1 MALFAV
7 LTGCNSSEEV
17 VDTPESVSA
26 RLALAVSQ
34 VSVPATRQGGDVV
47 QTTSARDIELLR
59 LIPFG
64 LPTDGNKIDEDGIPK
79 SLTFGEGA
87 IQHWYEKTNERFFLS
102 QDVTLVPGTAS
113 FLIYGRAKPH
123 EGATKA
129 ENGVLVASLPATSY
143 PKKISFGLEQICT
156 SMDVPADAKAI
167 AAYMNRIAA
176 AKATI
181 DGVDYYWKNSNHSL
195 LKLLYRNFIGQ
206 DENATKTFP
215 MAGSS
220 ANVRRYIEVLRFT
233 LSNQTQ
239 HFLTDPTAAAVRD
252 AILTEIDNTTG
263 LPAVDYPGSIG
274 LPDGAAVLL
283 WTSESGF
290 TPQVETSTVAAI
302 NNINRYCYPA
312 ELYYY
317 ANSLIKTSNT
327 PVSSDYYYNEVTV
340 NNWNDLLGKYT
351 SGKVVSA
358 NTRAVA
364 IVDPLQY
371 AVGCLQVKLQQL
383 DSSWLKDS
391 QGQDVEVTETTFPL
405 TGIIVGSQHAVGFDF
420 KPVDSPDRFIYD
432 NQVKTNMA
440 SGTPDYFYL
449 SPTVTDS
456 DPAQTLVLQ
465 SMENDAEVKILLEF
479 QNNSDTDFFGANGG
493 VIYRGTKFY
502 MVGSVKR
509 PSPQTQ
515 DIEKRVFTQDY
526 TTLLSVKVTSLEKAY
541 NVLPDLLAPTLE
553 VGIQI
558 TGKWLQSTPTT
569 VVL

>member
-17 VDTPESVSA
+17 GDTPESVSA

-34 VSVPATRQGGDVV
+34 VSVPVTRQGDDVV
-47 QTTSARDIELLR
+47 QTTSARDIELLKM
-59 LIPFG
+59 IPFG
-64 LPTDGNKIDEDGIPK
+64 LPSDGKKVDADDLPK
-79 SLTFGEGA
+79 SLSFGEGA
-87 IQHWYEKTNERFFLS
+87 IQHWYEKTSERFFLS
-102 QDVTLVPGTAS
+102 QDVSLVPGTGS
-113 FLIYGRAKPH
+113 FLIYGRAKAKA
-123 EGATKA
+123 GATEA
-129 ENGVLVASLPATSY
+129 ENGVLIATLADY
-143 PKKISFGLEQICT
+143 PMETSFRLKQICAST
-156 SMDVPADAKAI
+156 DIPADAKAI
-167 AAYMNRIAA
+167 ADYMNRIAN

-181 DGVDYYWKNSNHSL
+181 GGVDYFWKNSTHSL
-195 LKLLYRNFIGQ
+195 LKLLYRAFIGQ
-206 DENATKTFP
+206 DEKGETFP

-220 ANVRRYIEVLRFT
+220 ANVRKYIEVLRFT
-233 LSNQTQ
+233 LTNQTE
-239 HFLTDPTAAAVRD
+239 HFLGDATAAAIRD
-252 AILTEIDNTTG
+252 AIVAEIDKKG
-263 LPAVDYPGSIG
+263 LPTTDYPGSIG

-283 WTSESGF
+283 WTSENGF

-327 PVSSDYYYNEVTV
+327 AVSSDYYSNDVTISK
-340 NNWNDLLGKYT
+340 WGDLLDKYK
-351 SGKVVSA
+351 SGTVVSA

-371 AVGCLQVKLQQL
+371 AVGCLQVKLLQL
-383 DSSWLKDS
+383 ASKWLKDS
-391 QGQDVEVTETTFPL
+391 QGQDIEVTETSFPL
-405 TGIIVGSQHAVGFDF
+405 TGVIVGSQHTVGFDF
-420 KPVDSPDRFIYD
+420 RPVDSPDRFIYD
-432 NQVKTNMA
+432 NQVKTNKS

-449 SPTVTDS
+449 SPTVAES

-465 SMENDAEVKILLEF
+465 SQENDAEVKILLEF

-493 VIYRGTKFY
+493 IIYRGTKFY
-502 MVGSVKR
+502 MAGSVKR
-509 PSPQTQ
+509 PSPQTK

-526 TTLLSVKVTSLEKAY
+526 TTSLSVKVNSLEKAY

-558 TGKWLQSTPTT
+558 TSKWIQSTPTT

>member
-26 RLALAVSQ
+26 RLALAASQ
-34 VSVPATRQGGDVV
+34 VSVPATRQGDDVV
-47 QTTSARDIELLR
+47 QATSAREIELQR
-59 LIPFG
+59 IIPFG
-64 LPTDGNKIDEDGIPK
+64 LPSDGNKIDKGDFPK
-79 SLTFGEGA
+79 SISFGEGA

-102 QDVTLVPGTAS
+102 QDVSLVPGTGA
-113 FLIYGRAKPH
+113 FLIYGRAKPNK
-123 EGATKA
+123 GAPEA
-129 ENGVLVASLPATSY
+129 ENGVLEVSLTDY
-143 PKKISFGLEQICT
+143 PKEISFSLKQICAST
-156 SMDVPADAKAI
+156 DVPADANAI
-167 AAYMNRIAA
+167 AAYMNRIAN

-181 DGVDYYWKNSNHSL
+181 GGVDYSWKNSNHPL
-195 LKLLYRNFIGQ
+195 LKLLYRAFIGQ
-206 DENATKTFP
+206 DENGTKTSA

-220 ANVRRYIEVLRFT
+220 ANVRRYTEVLRFT

-239 HFLTDPTAAAVRD
+239 HFLTDPTAAAIRD
-252 AILTEIDNTTG
+252 AILAEIDNTTG
-263 LPAVDYPGSIG
+263 LPTADYPGSIG

-327 PVSSDYYYNEVTV
+327 AVSSDYYSNDETI
-340 NNWNDLLGKYT
+340 NKWDDLLGKYT
-351 SGKVVSA
+351 SGIVVSA

-383 DSSWLKDS
+383 ASKWLKDS
-391 QGQDVEVTETTFPL
+391 QGQDIEVTETSFPL
-405 TGIIVGSQHAVGFDF
+405 TGVIVGSQHTVGFDF

-432 NQVKTNMA
+432 SQVKTNG
-440 SGTPDYFYL
+440 SDYFYL
-449 SPTVTDS
+449 SPTVAES

-509 PSPQTQ
+509 PSPQAK

-526 TTLLSVKVTSLEKAY
+526 TTSLSVKVTSLEKAY